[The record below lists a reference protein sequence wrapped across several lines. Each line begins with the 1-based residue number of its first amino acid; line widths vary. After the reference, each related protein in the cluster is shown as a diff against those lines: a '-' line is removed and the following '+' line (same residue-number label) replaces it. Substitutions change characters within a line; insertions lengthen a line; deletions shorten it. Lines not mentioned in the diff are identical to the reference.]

1 MWLSIATDRPV
12 ERAVEQYNSFT
23 RQLSSSF
30 FYFFSVS
37 EFIHSFGEAN
47 VPRKQFHFGRRVCGS
62 MCGMRILFLPYYG
75 SRVFDCR
82 SNALFTDF

>member
-37 EFIHSFGEAN
+37 VYIHSA
-47 VPRKQFHFGRRVCGS
+47 RLTFHVSSFTSDAEFVGVCAG
-62 MCGMRILFLPYYG
+62 
-75 SRVFDCR
+75 
-82 SNALFTDF
+82 